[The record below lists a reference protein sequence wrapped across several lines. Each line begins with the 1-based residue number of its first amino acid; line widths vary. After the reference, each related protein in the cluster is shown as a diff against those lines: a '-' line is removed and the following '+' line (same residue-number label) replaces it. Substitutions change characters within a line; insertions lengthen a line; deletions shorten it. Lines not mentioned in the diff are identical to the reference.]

1 MARASRIAAAKRSDP
16 DESSIGRATRRA
28 HSFPT
33 RARRFL
39 AGIDPHHLR
48 IRHPDLAVRREP
60 WFGPEREP
68 ALMRAFVKA
77 RRFFGSIIRAARLNG
92 LNRRIYF
99 RWRSLARICAPQMI
113 AQRTAASRLESE
125 RLRER
130 LLLEF
135 RGHNNLEL
143 PLLWFANPRRAPHQG
158 RTPPHAQRV
167 LYGLSWSGDTA
178 QSSPEGLLRS
188 PGCQGE
194 NTVAPR

>member
-48 IRHPDLAVRREP
+48 FRHHGLAVRREL

-68 ALMRAFVKA
+68 ALMPAFIKA
-77 RRFFGSIIRAARLNG
+77 GRFFGSIIRAARS
-92 LNRRIYF
+92 NRLARGIHF
-99 RWRSLARICAPQMI
+99 RWRRLARIVAPHMI

-143 PLLWFANPRRAPHQG
+143 PLLWFANLEATGAPEAVEVASVIPPRECRSASDGIAQG
-158 RTPPHAQRV
+158 P
-167 LYGLSWSGDTA
+167 Y
-178 QSSPEGLLRS
+178 
-188 PGCQGE
+188 
-194 NTVAPR
+194 